1 MAAVLL
7 IAGAVAVV
15 AGVALLCWPAAI
27 TVAGVLLILGG
38 IDLRP

>member
-7 IAGAVAVV
+7 VLGASATV

-27 TVAGVLLILGG
+27 STAGVLLLLAA
-38 IDLRP
+38 IDLRR